1 MKTNEFNTNNP
12 PKAGTYKVLYR
23 RAKSTE
29 TNVGTAKYT
38 KKNGWSA
45 VIGKSGKKLY
55 TTYNNVSA
63 QEARATPKILGW
75 A

>member
-1 MKTNEFNTNNP
+1 MNEFNVTSNP
-12 PKAGTYKVLYR
+12 PKAGTYSVLYR

-38 KKNGWSA
+38 KKGGWSA
-45 VIGKSGKKLY
+45 LRGVSGKTLEN
-55 TTYNNVSA
+55 TYNSY
-63 QEARATPKILGW
+63 EADIPRATPKILGW